1 MLQMQIQDPIAQDPI
16 AQDPIAHLIIWFE
29 QQQEKLSDLNPAL
42 QLFSLSNFPAMLF

>member
-1 MLQMQIQDPIAQDPI
+1 MLQMQIQDPI

-42 QLFSLSNFPAMLF
+42 QLFSLNNFPAMLF